1 MNWISRLGVLDP
13 GKASGALLWA
23 LVVGMAAWGFS
34 SLLTRLLK
42 HSTSAEGKPGCKIDQ
57 TMLRYVI
64 HMKTIIVFVAAS
76 LVYASIIP
84 HLRAL
89 FGTLVASAGVSAL
102 VIGFAAKSTL
112 ANLISGMAMAV
123 YRPFRIGDKVTIEG
137 EYGEIEDITLRHTIL
152 RTWEHKRLVIPNEKL
167 DNMSVMN
174 YTIVD
179 RRMLCPTEIRVSYD
193 TDLGLAKRVFLAEA
207 MRCPYRDQEKEE
219 EPWARVVEH
228 EDSGVLIRVYMW
240 VPDVDAARQGRF
252 WLLES
257 IKTAC
262 TREGIEIPVP
272 YRAVVYK
279 NDLPPPRRDDSVVDA
294 AAEV

>member
-64 HMKTIIVFVAAS
+64 HMKTIIVFVVAA

-102 VIGFAAKSTL
+102 VLGFAAKSTL

-152 RTWEHKRLVIPNEKL
+152 RTWDHKRLVIPNEKL
-167 DNMSVMN
+167 DNMSVIN

-193 TDLGLAKRVFLAEA
+193 TDLDLAQRVFLEEA
-207 MRCPYRDQEKEE
+207 TRCPHRDPEKEE
-219 EPWARVVEH
+219 PWTRVVGH

-240 VPDVDAARQGRF
+240 VPDVDADRQGRF
-252 WLLES
+252 WLLEH
-257 IKTAC
+257 IKKAC
-262 TREGIEIPVP
+262 SREGVEIPVP
-272 YRAVVYK
+272 YRTVVYK
-279 NDLPPPRRDDSVVDA
+279 NDLPPPRRDDGVVGRQ
-294 AAEV
+294 AEV

>member
-64 HMKTIIVFVAAS
+64 HMKTIIVFVVAA

-102 VIGFAAKSTL
+102 VLGFAAKSTL

-152 RTWEHKRLVIPNEKL
+152 RTWDHKRLVIPNEKL
-167 DNMSVMN
+167 DNMSVIN

-193 TDLGLAKRVFLAEA
+193 TDLDLAQRVFLEEA
-207 MRCPYRDQEKEE
+207 TRCPHRDPEKEE
-219 EPWARVVEH
+219 PWTRVVGH

-240 VPDVDAARQGRF
+240 VPDVDADRQGRF
-252 WLLES
+252 WLLEH
-257 IKTAC
+257 IKKAC
-262 TREGIEIPVP
+262 SREGIEIPVP
-272 YRAVVYK
+272 YRTVVHK
-279 NDLPPPRRDDSVVDA
+279 NDLPPPRRDDGVVGRQ
-294 AAEV
+294 AEV